1 METLNKVEQKILVRQ
16 AIATYIEFMNE
27 ASKAHTEKHF
37 PMLSA
42 DTYWVEGGQKYIKIA
57 SGRSNGQTMVHC
69 FVDALTGDVYK
80 AAGWKAP
87 ALNGAHYNLMDEA
100 SFENLKSKWDPYGG
114 YLYKGCQ

>member
-1 METLNKVEQKILVRQ
+1 METLDKAEQKVLVRQ

-27 ASKAHTEKHF
+27 ASKAHTEKHY

-57 SGRSNGQTMVHC
+57 SGRTNGQTMVHS

-87 ALNGAHYNLMDEA
+87 ALNGARYNLLNEE
-100 SFENLKSKWDPYGG
+100 SFEDLKAKWDPYGG
-114 YLYKGCQ
+114 YLYKGR